1 MNDISRRDFSKILGA
16 LTLLSSG
23 SLISTGAQAKTYL
36 TIEQAQKLL
45 WGDTPLTPKS
55 VELSKEQMKAIKKAS
70 DVRVRN
76 SKVNGWT
83 TPDNG
88 WFIVDQ
94 VIGKHENI
102 DLAFAFDNEGKVLG
116 LEILTYRETYGFEVN
131 NPKWRAQFYGK
142 DHSEHLKL
150 DYQIQNIS
158 GATLSC
164 AHLTD
169 GVNRLAQT
177 WKLVLKD
184 MAQPPKPDALPVT
197 EMQTDNKS

>member
-1 MNDISRRDFSKILGA
+1 MNDITRRDFNKILAA
-16 LTLLSSG
+16 LTLLSG
-23 SLISTGAQAKTYL
+23 TSLMSVGAHAKTYL
-36 TIEQAQKLL
+36 TIEQAQKIL
-45 WGDTPLTPKS
+45 WGDTPLTPKP

-70 DVRVRN
+70 DTRVRY
-76 SKVNGWT
+76 SKVNAWT

-102 DLAFAFDNEGKVLG
+102 DLAFAFDNQGKLMG

-131 NPKWRAQFYGK
+131 HPKWRAQFHGR

-150 DYQIQNIS
+150 DHQIKNIS

-177 WKLVLKD
+177 WNLVLKH
-184 MAQPPKPDALPVT
+184 LV
-197 EMQTDNKS
+197 